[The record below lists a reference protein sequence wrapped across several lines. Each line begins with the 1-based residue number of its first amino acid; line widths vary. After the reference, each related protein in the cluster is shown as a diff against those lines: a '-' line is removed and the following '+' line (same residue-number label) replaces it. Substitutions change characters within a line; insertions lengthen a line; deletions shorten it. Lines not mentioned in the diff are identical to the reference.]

1 MLAEIMVAKQVK
13 PWADMNKEERKKRIR
28 TLWMKVRMFVRIRR
42 SIKSL
47 RNDVDKREILE
58 MLQ

>member
-1 MLAEIMVAKQVK
+1 MLAEKMVAKQVK
-13 PWADMNKEERKKRIR
+13 PWADMNKEEREKRIR

>member
-1 MLAEIMVAKQVK
+1 MLAEKMVAKQVK

>member
-1 MLAEIMVAKQVK
+1 MLAEKMVAKQVK

-28 TLWMKVRMFVRIRR
+28 TLWMKVRMFVRIPR